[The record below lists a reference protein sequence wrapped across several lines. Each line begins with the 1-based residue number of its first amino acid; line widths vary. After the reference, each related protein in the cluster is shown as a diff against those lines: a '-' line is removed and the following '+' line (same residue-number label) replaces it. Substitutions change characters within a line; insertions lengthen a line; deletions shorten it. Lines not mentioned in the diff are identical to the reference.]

1 MVFARFATEVYTGV
15 IGMPELI
22 NRKLIKRRTF
32 PLKIFVTVAGAAAFI
47 YCLVAPVPSQFSE
60 DMGRSAM
67 IALGVLLLAI
77 ALWVTDIIHNA
88 FTGFTCCA
96 ILYAC
101 GRLLSLPVLQAS
113 SFAGFADSSVWFVF
127 SGLIIGCAM
136 VASGL
141 SRRLFL
147 RLMLMGNSTYKRT
160 VLLIL
165 LFSCILTFFIPSTDG
180 RTIMLLTLVLGM
192 KFFDQAHEGEA
203 SPLKGIMIMI
213 PVSCGILGIGVMASV
228 SAITAQGLIE
238 RYMGVTISYAQW
250 MLYFLPAVAVT
261 IVVLYLMVNRLF
273 KCSMDTWD
281 VKQKARE
288 ESDKLGPLTAQEKRV
303 IVLVGIAVLLWFTGP
318 LTGLRTDIVAMF
330 CACLLLIPPI
340 GFLTKEDLKKHVNW
354 LIAPIFLGTALS
366 IVDALNDTGMLE
378 FLGNA
383 IFDVTLNSAVGA
395 PAIVMI
401 AVICLL
407 AAVLHLFSSHS
418 TMLIASFLP
427 LILSWTTAHD
437 LGLYIPLAF
446 IWGSQIEFMVYQSGA
461 IITAYSYGEFT
472 NGELLKLTVPFG
484 LFLLI
489 IGPVLLF
496 GWWSLIGLI

>member
-1 MVFARFATEVYTGV
+1 
-15 IGMPELI
+15 MPELI

-32 PLKIFVTVAGAAAFI
+32 PLKIFVTTAGVAAFI
-47 YCLVAPVPSQFSE
+47 YCLVAPVPSQFPE

-88 FTGFTCCA
+88 FAGFTCCA
-96 ILYAC
+96 ILYIC
-101 GRLLSLPVLQAS
+101 GRLLSLPILQAS

-147 RLMLMGNSTYKRT
+147 RLMLMGNNTYKRT
-160 VLLIL
+160 VLFIL
-165 LFSCILTFFIPSTDG
+165 LFSCILTFFIPSTDS

-192 KFFDQAHEGEA
+192 KFFDQARQEGEA

-238 RYMGVTISYAQW
+238 RYMGVTISYTQW
-250 MLYFLPAVAVT
+250 MLYFLPVVAVA
-261 IVVLYLMVNRLF
+261 IAILYLMTNRLF
-273 KCSMDTWD
+273 KYSMDAWD
-281 VKQKARE
+281 IKQKARE
-288 ESDKLGPLTAQEKRV
+288 ESDKLGSLTMSEKKV
-303 IVLVGIAVLLWFTGP
+303 IVLVGIAVFLWFTGP
-318 LTGLRTDIVAMF
+318 LTGLRTDIVAMC
-330 CACLLLIPPI
+330 CAALLLIPPM
-340 GFLTKEDLKKHVNW
+340 GFLTKDDLRKNVNW
-354 LIAPIFLGTALS
+354 LIAPIFLGAAFS

-378 FLGNA
+378 YLGNA
-383 IFDVTLNSAVGA
+383 IFDVTLNSAVDT
-395 PAIVMI
+395 PVLVMMG
-401 AVICLL
+401 VVCLL

-427 LILSWTTAHD
+427 LILSWTIAHG

-461 IITAYSYGEFT
+461 IVTAYSYGEFT

-489 IGPVLLF
+489 VGPVLLY
-496 GWWSLIGLI
+496 GWWSIIGLI